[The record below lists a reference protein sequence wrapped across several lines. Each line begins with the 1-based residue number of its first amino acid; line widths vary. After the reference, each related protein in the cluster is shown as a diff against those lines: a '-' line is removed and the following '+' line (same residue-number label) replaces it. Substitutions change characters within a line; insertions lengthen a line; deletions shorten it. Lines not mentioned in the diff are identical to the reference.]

1 MKRFAITVLAV
12 FAFIF
17 SLRAQVHI
25 QEMSNYEPVG
35 RNLLNQREIIAFKE
49 TFDVSIL
56 RADFDSVTN
65 TVLLTLKDEVG
76 KDEKI
81 VDSDIRHAVF
91 FDLEHN
97 ELKWRKRYYRNEEI
111 YIKRGPMVFKVKGDD
126 FFLVDAETGEEQ
138 FKIGTGMW
146 PVYFDTEEGWM
157 ICMAGMKGLGSRR
170 KLCRIDLQSKS
181 QLWERDVRSAQE
193 FEMATKLNDSTLLF
207 VGDGLYSMNINNG
220 KGWRL
225 ETNMKEVFNSNNGV
239 YGVAFGMAASVRV
252 CSNPYVDG
260 SDIYIAGI
268 KRLIKVDRN
277 GKELWH
283 ARLPEKKTSR
293 SRLFATKDYLLM
305 VNMGYAP
312 HTYSYYYTFLGK
324 WGKPFLAAFDKKTG
338 ENVYMHERKK
348 YADIIKD
355 VEFRDEGALFMLFAD
370 KDGHQSVEKYQANTG
385 ALVGRKE
392 VPPVVIQSSGSMN
405 VFVGSDVCVKKDN
418 RFVHLVEMDT
428 VGVYVVCDKGVLH
441 LDEGLKSTDFIS
453 FDDLFVYN
461 GRYGD
466 LRFYSHGKETVVVDG
481 EDREVAT
488 LDFPDVFCTE
498 SQIYSIKDKSLYV
511 INKEQLY

>member
-1 MKRFAITVLAV
+1 MKRFAITVLVV
-12 FAFIF
+12 FAFIL

-25 QEMSNYEPVG
+25 QEMSNYEPIG
-35 RNLLNQREIIAFKE
+35 RNLLNQRGIIAFKE
-49 TFDVSIL
+49 TFDVSIQ
-56 RADFDSVTN
+56 RAEFDSVTN
-65 TVLLTLKDEVG
+65 TVLLTLIDEVG
-76 KDEKI
+76 KDEEN
-81 VDSDIRHAVF
+81 VDSGIRYAVF

-97 ELKWRKRYYRNEEI
+97 ELKWRKKYYRDEEI

-138 FKIGTGMW
+138 FKIGTGMC

-157 ICMAGMKGLGSRR
+157 ICMDVMKGLIRR
-170 KLCRIDLQSKS
+170 NLCRIDLKS
-181 QLWERDVRSAQE
+181 MSQIWKRDVKSSQE

-220 KGWRL
+220 KGWHL
-225 ETNMKEVFNSNNGV
+225 ETNMKEMNNGNGV
-239 YGVAFGMAASVRV
+239 YGVVFGMASSVRI

-277 GKELWH
+277 GKELWY
-283 ARLPEKKTSR
+283 ARLPEKKTSL

-312 HTYSYYYTFLGK
+312 HSYSFYNTYLGQ

-355 VEFRDEGALFMLFAD
+355 VEFRDDDALFLLFAD

-385 ALVGRKE
+385 ALVCRKE
-392 VPPVVIQSSGSMN
+392 MPPVVIRSSGNMN

-418 RFVHLVEMDT
+418 QFVHLVEMDT
-428 VGVYVVCDKGVLH
+428 VGVYVVCDQGVLH
-441 LDEGLKSTDFIS
+441 LDEGLKSTEFIS
-453 FDDLFVYN
+453 FDDLFVYK

-481 EDREVAT
+481 ENREVAT
-488 LDFPDVFCTE
+488 LNFHDVFCTE
-498 SQIYSIKDKSLYV
+498 SQIYSIKGKSLYV
-511 INKEQLY
+511 INMEQLIK

>member
-12 FAFIF
+12 FAFIL

-49 TFDVSIL
+49 TFDVTIQ

-65 TVLLTLKDEVG
+65 TVLLTLIDEAVR
-76 KDEKI
+76 DEKI
-81 VDSDIRHAVF
+81 VDSGIRHAVF

-97 ELKWRKRYYRNEEI
+97 ELKWRKKYYRNEEL
-111 YIKRGPMVFKVKGDD
+111 YIKRGPMVFKVKEND
-126 FFLVDAETGEEQ
+126 FFLVEAETGEEQ

-146 PVYFDTEEGWM
+146 PVYFNTEEGWM
-157 ICMAGMKGLGSRR
+157 ICMTGTKGLGSRR
-170 KLCRIDLQSKS
+170 NLCRIDLKSKS
-181 QLWERDVRSAQE
+181 KIWERDVKSAQE
-193 FEMATKLNDSTLLF
+193 FEMSTKLNDSTLLF
-207 VGDGLYSMNINNG
+207 VGNGLYSVDINNG
-220 KGWRL
+220 EGWRL
-225 ETNMKEVFNSNNGV
+225 ETNMQEMSNEN
-239 YGVAFGMAASVRV
+239 YGLYSLVSSVRV
-252 CSNPYVDG
+252 CSNPFVDG

-268 KRLIKVDRN
+268 KRLIKTDRN

-283 ARLPEKKTSR
+283 ARLPEQKTSS

-312 HTYSYYYTFLGK
+312 HSYSFYYTYLGK
-324 WGKPFLAAFDKKTG
+324 WGKPFLAAYDKKTG
-338 ENVYMHERKK
+338 KNVYMHERKK
-348 YADIIKD
+348 YVDFIKD
-355 VEFRDEGALFMLFAD
+355 VEFRDDESLFLLFAD
-370 KDGHQSVEKYQANTG
+370 KEGHQSVEKYQANTG

-392 VPPVVIQSSGSMN
+392 VAPVVIQSSGSMN
-405 VFVGSDVCVKKDN
+405 AFVGSDVCVKKDN
-418 RFVHLVEMDT
+418 KFVHLVEMDT
-428 VGVYVVCDKGVLH
+428 VGVYVVCDNGVLH
-441 LDEGLKSTDFIS
+441 LDGGLKSTDFIS
-453 FDDLFVYN
+453 FNDLFVYN
-461 GRYGD
+461 GKYGD
-466 LRFYSHGKETVVVDG
+466 LRFYSHGKETIVADG

>member
-12 FAFIF
+12 FAFIL

-49 TFDVSIL
+49 TFDVTIQ

-65 TVLLTLKDEVG
+65 TVLLTLIDEAVR
-76 KDEKI
+76 DEKI
-81 VDSDIRHAVF
+81 VDSGIRHAVF

-97 ELKWRKRYYRNEEI
+97 ELKWRKKYYRNEEL
-111 YIKRGPMVFKVKGDD
+111 YIKRGPMVFKVKEND
-126 FFLVDAETGEEQ
+126 FFLVEAETGEEQ

-146 PVYFDTEEGWM
+146 PVYFNTEEGWM
-157 ICMAGMKGLGSRR
+157 ICMTGTKGLGSRR
-170 KLCRIDLQSKS
+170 NLCRIDLKSKS
-181 QLWERDVRSAQE
+181 KIWERDVKSAQE
-193 FEMATKLNDSTLLF
+193 FEMSTKLNDSTLLF
-207 VGDGLYSMNINNG
+207 VGNGLYSVDINNG
-220 KGWRL
+220 EGWRL
-225 ETNMKEVFNSNNGV
+225 ETNMQEMSNEN
-239 YGVAFGMAASVRV
+239 YGLYSLVSSVRV
-252 CSNPYVDG
+252 CSNPFVDG

-268 KRLIKVDRN
+268 KRLIKTDRN

-283 ARLPEKKTSR
+283 ARLPEQKTSS

-312 HTYSYYYTFLGK
+312 HSYSFYYTYLGK
-324 WGKPFLAAFDKKTG
+324 WGKPFLAAYDKKTG
-338 ENVYMHERKK
+338 KNVYMHERKK
-348 YADIIKD
+348 YVDFIKD
-355 VEFRDEGALFMLFAD
+355 VEFRDDESLFLLFAD
-370 KDGHQSVEKYQANTG
+370 KEGHQSVEKYQANTG
-385 ALVGRKE
+385 ALMGRKE
-392 VPPVVIQSSGSMN
+392 VAPVVIQSSGSMN
-405 VFVGSDVCVKKDN
+405 AFVGSDVCVKKDN
-418 RFVHLVEMDT
+418 KFVHLVEMDT
-428 VGVYVVCDKGVLH
+428 VGVYVVCDNGVLH
-441 LDEGLKSTDFIS
+441 LDGGLKSTDFIS
-453 FDDLFVYN
+453 FNDLFVYN
-461 GRYGD
+461 GKYGD
-466 LRFYSHGKETVVVDG
+466 LRFYSHGKETIVADG

>member
-1 MKRFAITVLAV
+1 MKRYAITVLAV
-12 FAFIF
+12 FAFIL

-35 RNLLNQREIIAFKE
+35 RNLLNQREVIAFKE
-49 TFDVSIL
+49 TFDVTIQ

-65 TVLLTLKDEVG
+65 TVLLTLIDEAVR
-76 KDEKI
+76 DEKI
-81 VDSDIRHAVF
+81 VDSGIRHAVF

-97 ELKWRKRYYRNEEI
+97 ELKWRKKYYRNEEL
-111 YIKRGPMVFKVKGDD
+111 YIKRGPMVFKVKEND
-126 FFLVDAETGEEQ
+126 FFLADAETGEEQ

-146 PVYFDTEEGWM
+146 PVYFNTEEGWM
-157 ICMAGMKGLGSRR
+157 ICMTGMKGLGSRR
-170 KLCRIDLQSKS
+170 NLCRIDLKSKS
-181 QLWERDVRSAQE
+181 KIWERDVKSAQE

-207 VGDGLYSMNINNG
+207 VGDGLYSVNINNG

-225 ETNMKEVFNSNNGV
+225 ETNMKEVNNGYGV
-239 YGVAFGMAASVRV
+239 YGLAFGMTSSVRV
-252 CSNPYVDG
+252 CSNPFVDG

-277 GKELWH
+277 GKELWY
-283 ARLPEKKTSR
+283 ARLPEKKTSL

-312 HTYSYYYTFLGK
+312 HSYSFYYTYLGK
-324 WGKPFLAAFDKKTG
+324 WGKPFLAAYDKKTG
-338 ENVYMHERKK
+338 KNVYMHERKK
-348 YADIIKD
+348 YVDFIKD
-355 VEFRDEGALFMLFAD
+355 VEFRDDESLFLLFAD
-370 KDGHQSVEKYQANTG
+370 KEGHQSVEKYQANTG

-392 VPPVVIQSSGSMN
+392 VAPVVIQSSGSMN
-405 VFVGSDVCVKKDN
+405 AFVGSDVCVKKDN
-418 RFVHLVEMDT
+418 QFVHLAEMDT
-428 VGVYVVCDKGVLH
+428 VGVYVVCDNGVLH
-441 LDEGLKSTDFIS
+441 LDGGLKSTDFIS
-453 FDDLFVYN
+453 FNDLFVYN
-461 GRYGD
+461 GKYGD
-466 LRFYSHGKETVVVDG
+466 LRFYSHGKETVVVDV

>member
-1 MKRFAITVLAV
+1 MKRFATTVMAV
-12 FAFIF
+12 FAFILP
-17 SLRAQVHI
+17 LRAQVHI

-65 TVLLTLKDEVG
+65 TVLLTLIDEAVR
-76 KDEKI
+76 DEKV
-81 VDSDIRHAVF
+81 VDSGIRHAVF

-97 ELKWRKRYYRNEEI
+97 ELKWRKKYYRNEEL
-111 YIKRGPMVFKVKGDD
+111 YIKRGPMVFKVKEND
-126 FFLVDAETGEEQ
+126 FFLADAETGEEQ

-146 PVYFDTEEGWM
+146 PVYFNTEEGWM
-157 ICMAGMKGLGSRR
+157 ICMTGMKGLGSRR
-170 KLCRIDLQSKS
+170 TLCRIDLKS
-181 QLWERDVRSAQE
+181 RSQIWERDVKSAQE

-207 VGDGLYSMNINNG
+207 VGNGLYSVDINNG
-220 KGWRL
+220 EGWRL
-225 ETNMKEVFNSNNGV
+225 ETNMQEISSEN
-239 YGVAFGMAASVRV
+239 YGLYSLVSSVRV
-252 CSNPYVDG
+252 CSNPFVDG

-268 KRLIKVDRN
+268 KRLIKTDRN

-283 ARLPEKKTSR
+283 ARLPEQKTSL

-305 VNMGYAP
+305 VNMGFAP
-312 HTYSYYYTFLGK
+312 HSYSFYYTYLGK
-324 WGKPFLAAFDKKTG
+324 WGKPFLAAYDKKTG
-338 ENVYMHERKK
+338 KNVYMHERKK
-348 YADIIKD
+348 YVDFIKD
-355 VEFRDEGALFMLFAD
+355 VEFRDDDALFLLFAD
-370 KDGHQSVEKYQANTG
+370 KEGHQSVEKYQANTG

-392 VPPVVIQSSGSMN
+392 VAPVVIQSSGSMN
-405 VFVGSDVCVKKDN
+405 AFVGSDVCVKKDN

-428 VGVYVVCDKGVLH
+428 VGVYVVCDNGVLH
-441 LDEGLKSTDFIS
+441 LDGGLKSTDFIS
-453 FDDLFVYN
+453 FNDLFVYN
-461 GRYGD
+461 GKYGD

>member
-12 FAFIF
+12 FAFIL

-35 RNLLNQREIIAFKE
+35 RNLLNQREVIAFKE
-49 TFDVSIL
+49 TFDVTIQ

-65 TVLLTLKDEVG
+65 TVLLTLKDEVE

-81 VDSDIRHAVF
+81 VDSGICHAVF
-91 FDLEHN
+91 FDLELN
-97 ELKWRKRYYRNEEI
+97 ELKWRKKYYRNEEL
-111 YIKRGPMVFKVKGDD
+111 YIKRGPMVFKVKEND

-146 PVYFDTEEGWM
+146 PVYFNTEEGWM
-157 ICMAGMKGLGSRR
+157 ICMTGTKGLGSRR
-170 KLCRIDLQSKS
+170 NLCRIDLKSKS
-181 QLWERDVRSAQE
+181 KIWERDVKSAQE
-193 FEMATKLNDSTLLF
+193 FEMSTKLNDSTLLF
-207 VGDGLYSMNINNG
+207 VGNGLYSVDINNG
-220 KGWRL
+220 EGWRL
-225 ETNMKEVFNSNNGV
+225 ETNMQEISNEN
-239 YGVAFGMAASVRV
+239 YGLYSLVSSVRV
-252 CSNPYVDG
+252 CSNPFVDG

-268 KRLIKVDRN
+268 KRLIKTDSN

-283 ARLPEKKTSR
+283 ARLPEKKTSL

-312 HTYSYYYTFLGK
+312 HSYSFYYTYLGK
-324 WGKPFLAAFDKKTG
+324 WGKPFLAAYDKKTG
-338 ENVYMHERKK
+338 KNVYMHERKK
-348 YADIIKD
+348 YVDFIKD
-355 VEFRDEGALFMLFAD
+355 VEFRDDDALFLLFAD
-370 KDGHQSVEKYQANTG
+370 KEGHQSIENYQANTG

-392 VPPVVIQSSGSMN
+392 VAPVVIQSSGSMN
-405 VFVGSDVCVKKDN
+405 AFVGSDVCVKKDN
-418 RFVHLVEMDT
+418 KFVHLVEMDT
-428 VGVYVVCDKGVLH
+428 VGVYVVCDNGVLH
-441 LDEGLKSTDFIS
+441 LDGGLKSTDFIS
-453 FDDLFVYN
+453 FNDLFVYN
-461 GRYGD
+461 GKYGD

>member
-12 FAFIF
+12 FAFIL

-49 TFDVSIL
+49 TFDVTIQ

-81 VDSDIRHAVF
+81 VDSGICHAVF
-91 FDLEHN
+91 FDLELN
-97 ELKWRKRYYRNEEI
+97 ELKWRKKYYRNEEL
-111 YIKRGPMVFKVKGDD
+111 YIKRGPMVFKVKEND
-126 FFLVDAETGEEQ
+126 FFLADAETGEEQ

-157 ICMAGMKGLGSRR
+157 ICMTGMKGLGSRR
-170 KLCRIDLQSKS
+170 NLCRIDLKS
-181 QLWERDVRSAQE
+181 RSRIWERDVKSAQE
-193 FEMATKLNDSTLLF
+193 FEMSTKLNDSTLLF
-207 VGDGLYSMNINNG
+207 VGDGLYSVNINNG
-220 KGWRL
+220 KGGRL
-225 ETNMKEVFNSNNGV
+225 ETNMKEVNNGYGV
-239 YGVAFGMAASVRV
+239 YGLAFGMASSVRV
-252 CSNPYVDG
+252 CSNPCVDG

-277 GKELWH
+277 GKELWF
-283 ARLPEKKTSR
+283 ARLPEKKTSL

-312 HTYSYYYTFLGK
+312 HSYSFYYTYLGK
-324 WGKPFLAAFDKKTG
+324 WGKPFLAAYDKKTG
-338 ENVYMHERKK
+338 KNVYMHERKK
-348 YADIIKD
+348 YVDFIKD
-355 VEFRDEGALFMLFAD
+355 VEFRDDESLFLLFAD
-370 KDGHQSVEKYQANTG
+370 KEGHQSVERYQANTG

-392 VPPVVIQSSGSMN
+392 VAPVVIQSSGSMN
-405 VFVGSDVCVKKDN
+405 AFVGSDVCVKKDN
-418 RFVHLVEMDT
+418 QFVHLAEMDT
-428 VGVYVVCDKGVLH
+428 VGVSVVCDNGVLH
-441 LDEGLKSTDFIS
+441 LDGGLKSTDFIS
-453 FDDLFVYN
+453 FNDLFVYN
-461 GRYGD
+461 GKYGD

>member
-12 FAFIF
+12 FAFIL

-35 RNLLNQREIIAFKE
+35 RNLLNQREVIAFKE
-49 TFDVSIL
+49 TFDVTIQ

-65 TVLLTLKDEVG
+65 TVLLTLKDEVE

-81 VDSDIRHAVF
+81 VDSGICHAVF

-97 ELKWRKRYYRNEEI
+97 ELKWRKKYYRNEEL
-111 YIKRGPMVFKVKGDD
+111 YIKRGPMVFKVKEND

-146 PVYFDTEEGWM
+146 PVYFNTEEGWM
-157 ICMAGMKGLGSRR
+157 ICMTGTKGLGSRR
-170 KLCRIDLQSKS
+170 NLCRIDLKSKS
-181 QLWERDVRSAQE
+181 KIWERDVKSAQE
-193 FEMATKLNDSTLLF
+193 FEMSTKLNDSTLLF
-207 VGDGLYSMNINNG
+207 VGNGLYSADINNG
-220 KGWRL
+220 EGWRL
-225 ETNMKEVFNSNNGV
+225 ETNMQEISNEN
-239 YGVAFGMAASVRV
+239 YGLYSLVSSVRV
-252 CSNPYVDG
+252 CSNPFVDG

-268 KRLIKVDRN
+268 KRLIKTDRN

-283 ARLPEKKTSR
+283 ARLPEQKTSL
-293 SRLFATKDYLLM
+293 SRLFATKEYLLM
-305 VNMGYAP
+305 VNMGFAP
-312 HTYSYYYTFLGK
+312 HSYSFYYTYLGK
-324 WGKPFLAAFDKKTG
+324 WGKPFLAAYDKKTG
-338 ENVYMHERKK
+338 KNVYMHERKK
-348 YADIIKD
+348 YVDFIKD
-355 VEFRDEGALFMLFAD
+355 VEFRDDDALFLLFAD
-370 KDGHQSVEKYQANTG
+370 KEGHQSVEKYQANTG
-385 ALVGRKE
+385 ALMGRKE
-392 VPPVVIQSSGSMN
+392 VAPVVIQSSGSMN
-405 VFVGSDVCVKKDN
+405 AFVGSDVCVKKDN
-418 RFVHLVEMDT
+418 KFVHLVEMDT
-428 VGVYVVCDKGVLH
+428 VGVYVVCDNGVLH
-441 LDEGLKSTDFIS
+441 LDGGLKSTDFIS
-453 FDDLFVYN
+453 FNDLFVYN
-461 GRYGD
+461 GKYGD

>member
-12 FAFIF
+12 FAFIL
-17 SLRAQVHI
+17 SLRAQVYI
-25 QEMSNYEPVG
+25 QEMSNYEPIG

-49 TFDVSIL
+49 TFDVSIQ

-65 TVLLTLKDEVG
+65 TVLLTLKDEVE

-81 VDSDIRHAVF
+81 VDSGIRHAVF
-91 FDLEHN
+91 FDLDHN
-97 ELKWRKRYYRNEEI
+97 ELKWRKKYFRNEEI
-111 YIKRGPMVFKVKGDD
+111 YIKSGPMVFKVNGDD

-138 FKIGTGMW
+138 FKIGTDMW
-146 PVYFDTEEGWM
+146 PVYSDIKEGWM
-157 ICMAGMKGLGSRR
+157 ICMAVTKGWGSRR
-170 KLCRIDLQSKS
+170 NLCRIDLKSKS
-181 QLWERDVRSAQE
+181 QIWKCDVKSAQE

-225 ETNMKEVFNSNNGV
+225 ETNMKEVNNGNGV
-239 YGVAFGMAASVRV
+239 YGVVFGMASSVRV

-260 SDIYIAGI
+260 PDIYIAGT

-283 ARLPEKKTSR
+283 ARLPEKKTSL

-305 VNMGYAP
+305 VNMCYAP
-312 HTYSYYYTFLGK
+312 HTYSSYYTYLGK

-338 ENVYMHERKK
+338 ENVYMNERKK
-348 YADIIKD
+348 YADFIKD
-355 VEFRDEGALFMLFAD
+355 VEFRDEDALFLLFAD

-392 VPPVVIQSSGSMN
+392 VPPVVIRSSGSMN
-405 VFVGSDVCVKKDN
+405 AFVGSNVCVKKDN
-418 RFVHLVEMDT
+418 QFVHMVEMDT
-428 VGVYVVCDKGVLH
+428 VGVYVVCDNGVLH

-453 FDDLFVYN
+453 FDDLFVYK
-461 GRYGD
+461 GKYGD

>member
-12 FAFIF
+12 FAFIL
-17 SLRAQVHI
+17 SLRAQVH
-25 QEMSNYEPVG
+25 MSNYEPVG

-49 TFDVSIL
+49 TFDVSIQ

-65 TVLLTLKDEVG
+65 TVLLTLKDEAVR
-76 KDEKI
+76 DEKI
-81 VDSDIRHAVF
+81 VDSGIRHAVF

-97 ELKWRKRYYRNEEI
+97 ELKWRKKYYRNEEL
-111 YIKRGPMVFKVKGDD
+111 YIKRGPMVFKVKEND
-126 FFLVDAETGEEQ
+126 FFLADAETGEEQ

-157 ICMAGMKGLGSRR
+157 ICMTGMKGLGSRR
-170 KLCRIDLQSKS
+170 TLCRIDLKS
-181 QLWERDVRSAQE
+181 RSQIWERDVKSAQE

-207 VGDGLYSMNINNG
+207 VGNGLYSVDINNG
-220 KGWRL
+220 EGWRL
-225 ETNMKEVFNSNNGV
+225 VTNMQEMSNEN
-239 YGVAFGMAASVRV
+239 YGLYSLVSSVRV
-252 CSNPYVDG
+252 CSNPFVEG

-283 ARLPEKKTSR
+283 ARLPEQKTSI
-293 SRLFATKDYLLM
+293 SRLFATEDYLLM
-305 VNMGYAP
+305 VNMGFAP
-312 HTYSYYYTFLGK
+312 HSYSFYYTYYDK
-324 WGKPFLAAFDKKTG
+324 WGKPFLAAYDKKTG
-338 ENVYMHERKK
+338 KNVYMHERKK
-348 YADIIKD
+348 YADFIKD
-355 VEFRDEGALFMLFAD
+355 VEFRDDNALFLLFAD
-370 KDGHQSVEKYQANTG
+370 KEGHQSVEKYQANTG
-385 ALVGRKE
+385 ALVSRKE

-405 VFVGSDVCVKKDN
+405 AFVGSDVCVKKDN
-418 RFVHLVEMDT
+418 QFVHLVEMDT
-428 VGVYVVCDKGVLH
+428 VGVYVVCDNGVLH
-441 LDEGLKSTDFIS
+441 LDGGLKSTDFIS
-453 FDDLFVYN
+453 FDDLFVFN
-461 GRYGD
+461 GKYGD

>member
-12 FAFIF
+12 FAFIL

-49 TFDVSIL
+49 TFDVTIQ

-65 TVLLTLKDEVG
+65 TVLLTLIDEAVR
-76 KDEKI
+76 DEKI
-81 VDSDIRHAVF
+81 VDSGIRHAVF

-97 ELKWRKRYYRNEEI
+97 ELKWRKKYYRNEEL
-111 YIKRGPMVFKVKGDD
+111 YIKRGPMVFKVKGGD
-126 FFLVDAETGEEQ
+126 FFMADAETGEEQ

-157 ICMAGMKGLGSRR
+157 ICMTGMKGLGSRR
-170 KLCRIDLQSKS
+170 NLCRIDLKSKS
-181 QLWERDVRSAQE
+181 QIWERDVKSAQE

-207 VGDGLYSMNINNG
+207 VGNGLYSVDINNG
-220 KGWRL
+220 EGWRL
-225 ETNMKEVFNSNNGV
+225 ETNMQEIANEN
-239 YGVAFGMAASVRV
+239 YGIYSLVSSVRV
-252 CSNPYVDG
+252 CSNPFVDG

-268 KRLIKVDRN
+268 KRLIKTDRN

-283 ARLPEKKTSR
+283 ARLPEQKTSY
-293 SRLFATKDYLLM
+293 SKLFATKDYLLM

-312 HTYSYYYTFLGK
+312 HSLRFFTFNDK
-324 WGKPFLAAFDKKTG
+324 WGKPFVAAYDKKTG
-338 ENVYMHERKK
+338 KNVYMHERKK
-348 YADIIKD
+348 YVDFIKD
-355 VEFRDEGALFMLFAD
+355 VEFRDDDALFLLFAD
-370 KDGHQSVEKYQANTG
+370 KKGHQSVEKYQANTG
-385 ALVGRKE
+385 ALVSRKE

-405 VFVGSDVCVKKDN
+405 AFVGSDVCVKKDN
-418 RFVHLVEMDT
+418 QFVHLVEMDT
-428 VGVYVVCDKGVLH
+428 VGVYVVCDNGVLH
-441 LDEGLKSTDFIS
+441 LDGGLKSTDFIS
-453 FDDLFVYN
+453 FNDLFVFN
-461 GRYGD
+461 GKYGD
-466 LRFYSHGKETVVVDG
+466 LRFYSHGKETVVVDS
-481 EDREVAT
+481 ENREVAT

>member
-12 FAFIF
+12 FAFIL
-17 SLRAQVHI
+17 SLHAQVHI

-49 TFDVSIL
+49 TFDVSIQ

-81 VDSDIRHAVF
+81 VDSGIRHAVF
-91 FDLEHN
+91 FDLEYN
-97 ELKWRKRYYRNEEI
+97 ELKWRKKYYRNEEI
-111 YIKRGPMVFKVKGDD
+111 YIKRGPMVFKVIGDD

-157 ICMAGMKGLGSRR
+157 ICMTGMKGLGSRR
-170 KLCRIDLQSKS
+170 NLCRIDLKSKS
-181 QLWERDVRSAQE
+181 RIWERDVKSAQE
-193 FEMATKLNDSTLLF
+193 FEMSTKLNDSTLLF
-207 VGDGLYSMNINNG
+207 VGNGLYSVDINNG
-220 KGWRL
+220 EGWRL
-225 ETNMKEVFNSNNGV
+225 ETNMQEIASEN
-239 YGVAFGMAASVRV
+239 YGLYTMVSSVRV
-252 CSNPYVDG
+252 CSKPFVDG

-268 KRLIKVDRN
+268 KRLIKVDCN
-277 GKELWH
+277 GKEQWH
-283 ARLPEKKTSR
+283 ARLPEQKTSL
-293 SRLFATKDYLLM
+293 SRLFATKEYLLM
-305 VNMGYAP
+305 VNFGYAP
-312 HTYSYYYTFLGK
+312 HSYSYYYTYLGK
-324 WGKPFLAAFDKKTG
+324 WGKPFLAAYDKKTG
-338 ENVYMHERKK
+338 KNVYMYERKK
-348 YADIIKD
+348 YADFIKD
-355 VEFRDEGALFMLFAD
+355 VEFRDEDALFLLFAD
-370 KDGHQSVEKYQANTG
+370 KEGHQSVEKYQANNG

-405 VFVGSDVCVKKDN
+405 AFVGSDVCVKKDN
-418 RFVHLVEMDT
+418 HFVHLVEMDT
-428 VGVYVVCDKGVLH
+428 VGIYVVCDNGVLH
-441 LDEGLKSTDFIS
+441 LDGGLKSTDFIS
-453 FDDLFVYN
+453 FNDLFVFN

>member
-12 FAFIF
+12 FAFIL

-35 RNLLNQREIIAFKE
+35 RNLLNQREVIAFKE
-49 TFDVSIL
+49 TFDVTIQ

-65 TVLLTLKDEVG
+65 TVLLTLKDEVE

-81 VDSDIRHAVF
+81 VDSGICHAVF

-97 ELKWRKRYYRNEEI
+97 ELKWRKKYYRNEEL
-111 YIKRGPMVFKVKGDD
+111 YIKRGPMVFKVKEND

-146 PVYFDTEEGWM
+146 PVYFNTEEGWM
-157 ICMAGMKGLGSRR
+157 ICMTGTKGLGSRR
-170 KLCRIDLQSKS
+170 NLCRIDLKSKS
-181 QLWERDVRSAQE
+181 KIWERDVKSAQE
-193 FEMATKLNDSTLLF
+193 FEMSTKLNDSTLLF
-207 VGDGLYSMNINNG
+207 VGNGLYSVDINNG
-220 KGWRL
+220 EGWRL
-225 ETNMKEVFNSNNGV
+225 ETNMQEISNEN
-239 YGVAFGMAASVRV
+239 YGLYSLVSSVRV
-252 CSNPYVDG
+252 CSNPFVDG

-268 KRLIKVDRN
+268 KRLIKTDRN

-283 ARLPEKKTSR
+283 ARLPEQKTSL
-293 SRLFATKDYLLM
+293 SRLFATKEYLLM
-305 VNMGYAP
+305 VNMGFAP
-312 HTYSYYYTFLGK
+312 HSYSFYYTYLGK
-324 WGKPFLAAFDKKTG
+324 WGKPFLAAYDKKTG
-338 ENVYMHERKK
+338 KNVYMHERKK
-348 YADIIKD
+348 YVDFIKD
-355 VEFRDEGALFMLFAD
+355 VEFRDDDALFLLFAD
-370 KDGHQSVEKYQANTG
+370 KEGHQSVEKYQANTG
-385 ALVGRKE
+385 ALMGRKE
-392 VPPVVIQSSGSMN
+392 VAPVVIQSSGSMN
-405 VFVGSDVCVKKDN
+405 AFVGSDVCVKKDN
-418 RFVHLVEMDT
+418 KFVHLVEMDT
-428 VGVYVVCDKGVLH
+428 VGVYVVCDNGVLH
-441 LDEGLKSTDFIS
+441 LDGGLKSTDFIS
-453 FDDLFVYN
+453 FNDLFVYN
-461 GRYGD
+461 GKYGD